1 MNGYIRAKKETLPTY
16 NEFGD
21 EISTSSDYDE
31 TFIPCKYYSGTRDD
45 LVEVGSGIFQQASYV
60 ITTLDMNVSGKRFA
74 LYDSR
79 KTLICEKDCRSLERL
94 ETIGRTKIL
103 L

>member
-1 MNGYIRAKKETLPTY
+1 MNGYIRAKKKTVPTY

-21 EISTSSDYDE
+21 EISDSSGYNDE
-31 TFIPCKYYSGTRDD
+31 YIPCKYHSGTRND

-60 ITTLDMNVSGKRFA
+60 ITTLDMDVSGKRFA
-74 LYDSR
+74 LYDSK
-79 KTLICEKDCRSLERL
+79 KTLICEKDCKSLERL

>member
-1 MNGYIRAKKETLPTY
+1 MNGYLRPKKQTAPTY

-21 EISTSSDYDE
+21 EISTSSAYDE
-31 TFIPCKYYSGTRDD
+31 AFIPCKYYSASRDD
-45 LVEVGSGIFQQASYV
+45 LVEVGNGVFQQASYV
-60 ITTLDMNVSGKRFA
+60 ITTLDMEVTGKHFA

-79 KTLICEKDCRSLERL
+79 KNLVCEKDCKSLERL

>member
-1 MNGYIRAKKETLPTY
+1 MNGYIRTKKETQPTY

-21 EISTSSDYDE
+21 EISVSSDYNDE
-31 TFIPCKYYSGTRDD
+31 YIPCKYHSGTRND
-45 LVEVGSGIFQQASYV
+45 LVEVGGGIFQQASYV
-60 ITTLDMNVSGKRFA
+60 VTTRNMDVSGKHFA

-79 KTLICEKDCRSLERL
+79 KSLVCEKDCKSLERL
-94 ETIGRTKIL
+94 ENIRRTKIL